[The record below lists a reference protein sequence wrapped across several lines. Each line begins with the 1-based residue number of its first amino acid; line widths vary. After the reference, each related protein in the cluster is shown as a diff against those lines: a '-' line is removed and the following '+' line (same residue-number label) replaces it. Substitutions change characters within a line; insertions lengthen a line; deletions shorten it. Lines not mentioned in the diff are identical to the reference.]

1 MKTASLCLR
10 SAWLNVALGGVLG
23 VLSGC
28 RVFDERADVR
38 VDRTGKEYL
47 DAQVACAKEELRAR
61 PLRSLMCAI
70 ALKRNA
76 PAHQKVAQLYA
87 QALARVK
94 EAFRYSVEKQ
104 KWSEALVFFR
114 SLSALRIPLKDWT
127 ERSLHRA
134 QIEQWKKEGAH
145 VLVAAQEKRAGTS
158 AARSP
163 AAMIKGTV
171 TILVDRGIRV
181 EHGRGFADRVIG
193 SGFFIDK
200 RGYIVTNYHVI
211 RSEVDPAYEGYSR
224 AYIKL
229 PSDNTVKVPVRVVGW
244 DALADLA
251 LLKTEITPEVVFG
264 LGSSKNLDVGSKIY
278 AIGSPAGLER
288 TLTSGIVSAKKR
300 KLLSVGGGV
309 LQIDA
314 SINRGNSGGPVIDE
328 EGCVQA
334 VAFAGVEQHAG
345 LNFAIPVE
353 LLKQVLPS
361 LYRGGLVTHPW
372 LGAFGE
378 THRVWKNAGV
388 GGVLSSYVIPGS
400 PLSYAG
406 IPEGAIITT
415 VNDASISCVA
425 DLQAE
430 LEKYVP
436 ETIVRLAGYRL
447 RDKSKLHD
455 LAAYEQ
461 DEWYCQL
468 GVRPEHPAR
477 ILYKYD
483 LSYRAFLPLFG
494 MRLAR
499 TGTRNT
505 YRVESLVPGN
515 FADEH
520 GFSTYDVIEIQ
531 NIYMIEASEAIVA
544 DVYAKRRKAGYIDTF
559 MRLVAALDNPSFF

>member
-1 MKTASLCLR
+1 
-10 SAWLNVALGGVLG
+10 
-23 VLSGC
+23 
-28 RVFDERADVR
+28 
-38 VDRTGKEYL
+38 
-47 DAQVACAKEELRAR
+47 
-61 PLRSLMCAI
+61 
-70 ALKRNA
+70 
-76 PAHQKVAQLYA
+76 
-87 QALARVK
+87 
-94 EAFRYSVEKQ
+94 
-104 KWSEALVFFR
+104 
-114 SLSALRIPLKDWT
+114 
-127 ERSLHRA
+127 
-134 QIEQWKKEGAH
+134 
-145 VLVAAQEKRAGTS
+145 
-158 AARSP
+158 
-163 AAMIKGTV
+163 
-171 TILVDRGIRV
+171 
-181 EHGRGFADRVIG
+181 
-193 SGFFIDK
+193 
-200 RGYIVTNYHVI
+200 
-211 RSEVDPAYEGYSR
+211 
-224 AYIKL
+224 
-229 PSDNTVKVPVRVVGW
+229 
-244 DALADLA
+244 
-251 LLKTEITPEVVFG
+251 
-264 LGSSKNLDVGSKIY
+264 
-278 AIGSPAGLER
+278 
-288 TLTSGIVSAKKR
+288 
-300 KLLSVGGGV
+300 
-309 LQIDA
+309 
-314 SINRGNSGGPVIDE
+314 
-328 EGCVQA
+328 
-334 VAFAGVEQHAG
+334 
-345 LNFAIPVE
+345 
-353 LLKQVLPS
+353 
-361 LYRGGLVTHPW
+361 
-372 LGAFGE
+372 GAFGE

-415 VNDASISCVA
+415 VNDASVSCVA